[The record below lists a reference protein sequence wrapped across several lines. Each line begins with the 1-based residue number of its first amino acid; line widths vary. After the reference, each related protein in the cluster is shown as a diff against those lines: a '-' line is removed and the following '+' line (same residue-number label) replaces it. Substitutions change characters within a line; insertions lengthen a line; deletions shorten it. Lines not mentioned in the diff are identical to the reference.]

1 MAVARDF
8 ASLAQQYRIPGFR
21 YDSLSP
27 TDNFCEERV
36 SQVGYNDAD
45 RIRAAAKKTRFG
57 GRIAHGMLSAGL
69 VSAAIANELPGT
81 GSIYLAQTMRFTA
94 PVRINDTITVALT
107 VTELLS
113 KNRVKLST
121 VCRNQNG
128 ETVLDGEA
136 TIMVD
141 EV

>member
-1 MAVARDF
+1 MRYAEIVVGQTAEYSKQVSDDDVMSFARITGDFNAVHVD
-8 ASLAQQYRIPGFR
+8 
-21 YDSLSP
+21 
-27 TDNFCEERV
+27 E
-36 SQVGYNDAD
+36 
-45 RIRAAAKKTRFG
+45 AAAKKTRFG

>member
-1 MAVARDF
+1 MRYSDLVVGQTAEYSKQVSDDDVMSFARITGDFNAVHVDE
-8 ASLAQQYRIPGFR
+8 
-21 YDSLSP
+21 
-27 TDNFCEERV
+27 T
-36 SQVGYNDAD
+36 
-45 RIRAAAKKTRFG
+45 AAKKTRFG

-69 VSAAIANELPGT
+69 VSAAIANELPGA

-94 PVRINDTITVALT
+94 PVRINDTITVTLT

>member
-1 MAVARDF
+1 MRYSEMVVGQTAEYSKQVSDDDVMSFARITGDFNAVHVDE
-8 ASLAQQYRIPGFR
+8 
-21 YDSLSP
+21 
-27 TDNFCEERV
+27 T
-36 SQVGYNDAD
+36 
-45 RIRAAAKKTRFG
+45 AAKKTRFG

>member
-1 MAVARDF
+1 MRYAEIVVGQTAEYSKQVSDDDVMSFARITGDFNAVHVD
-8 ASLAQQYRIPGFR
+8 
-21 YDSLSP
+21 
-27 TDNFCEERV
+27 EE
-36 SQVGYNDAD
+36 
-45 RIRAAAKKTRFG
+45 AAKKTRFG

-69 VSAAIANELPGT
+69 VSAAIANELPGA

>member
-1 MAVARDF
+1 MRYSDLVVGKTAEYSKQVSDDDVMSFARITGDFNAVHVDE
-8 ASLAQQYRIPGFR
+8 
-21 YDSLSP
+21 
-27 TDNFCEERV
+27 T
-36 SQVGYNDAD
+36 
-45 RIRAAAKKTRFG
+45 AAKKTRFG
-57 GRIAHGMLSAGL
+57 GRIAHGMLSGGL
-69 VSAAIANELPGT
+69 VSAAIANELPGA

>member
-1 MAVARDF
+1 MRYSDLTVGQTAEYSKAVSDDDVMSFARITGDF
-8 ASLAQQYRIPGFR
+8 NAVHV
-21 YDSLSP
+21 DE
-27 TDNFCEERV
+27 T
-36 SQVGYNDAD
+36 
-45 RIRAAAKKTRFG
+45 AAAKTRFG

-69 VSAAIANELPGT
+69 VSAAIANELPGS
-81 GSIYLAQTMRFTA
+81 GSIYLGQTLRFTA
-94 PVRINDTITVALT
+94 PVRIGDTVTVALT

-136 TIMVD
+136 TILVD
-141 EV
+141 EG

>member
-1 MAVARDF
+1 MRYSDLVVGKTAEYSKQVSEDDVMSFARITGDFNAVHVDE
-8 ASLAQQYRIPGFR
+8 
-21 YDSLSP
+21 
-27 TDNFCEERV
+27 T
-36 SQVGYNDAD
+36 
-45 RIRAAAKKTRFG
+45 AAKKTRFG
-57 GRIAHGMLSAGL
+57 GRIAHGMLSGGL
-69 VSAAIANELPGT
+69 VSAAIANELPGA

>member
-1 MAVARDF
+1 MRYSDLVVGKTAEYSKQVSDDDVMSFARITGDFNAVHVDE
-8 ASLAQQYRIPGFR
+8 
-21 YDSLSP
+21 
-27 TDNFCEERV
+27 T
-36 SQVGYNDAD
+36 
-45 RIRAAAKKTRFG
+45 AAKKTRFG
-57 GRIAHGMLSAGL
+57 GRIAHGMLSGGL
-69 VSAAIANELPGT
+69 VSAAIANELPGA
-81 GSIYLAQTMRFTA
+81 GSIYLAQTMRFAA

>member
-1 MAVARDF
+1 MRYSDLVVGQTAEYSKQVSDDDVMSFARITGDFNAVHVDE
-8 ASLAQQYRIPGFR
+8 
-21 YDSLSP
+21 
-27 TDNFCEERV
+27 T
-36 SQVGYNDAD
+36 
-45 RIRAAAKKTRFG
+45 AAKRTRFG

-69 VSAAIANELPGT
+69 VSAAIANELPGA

-94 PVRINDTITVALT
+94 PVRINDTITVTLT

-121 VCRNQNG
+121 VCHNQNG

>member
-1 MAVARDF
+1 MRYKELVVGQTAEYSKTVTDDDVMSFAKVTGDF
-8 ASLAQQYRIPGFR
+8 NPVHV
-21 YDSLSP
+21 D
-27 TDNFCEERV
+27 EE
-36 SQVGYNDAD
+36 
-45 RIRAAAKKTRFG
+45 AAAKTRFG

-69 VSAAIANELPGT
+69 VSAAIANRLPGS
-81 GSIYLAQTMRFTA
+81 GSIYIGQTLRFTA
-94 PVRINDTITVALT
+94 PVRIEDTITVTLT

-121 VCRNQNG
+121 ICRNQRG

-136 TIMVD
+136 TILVD

>member
-1 MAVARDF
+1 MRYSDLVVGQTAEYSKQVSDDDVMSFARITGDFNAVHVD
-8 ASLAQQYRIPGFR
+8 
-21 YDSLSP
+21 
-27 TDNFCEERV
+27 E
-36 SQVGYNDAD
+36 
-45 RIRAAAKKTRFG
+45 AAAKKTRFG
-57 GRIAHGMLSAGL
+57 GRIAHGMLSGGL
-69 VSAAIANELPGT
+69 VSAAIANELPGA

>member
-1 MAVARDF
+1 MRYAEIVVGQTAEYSKQVSDDDVMSFARITGDFNAVHVDE
-8 ASLAQQYRIPGFR
+8 
-21 YDSLSP
+21 
-27 TDNFCEERV
+27 T
-36 SQVGYNDAD
+36 
-45 RIRAAAKKTRFG
+45 AAKKTRFG
-57 GRIAHGMLSAGL
+57 GRIAHGMLSGGL
-69 VSAAIANELPGT
+69 VSAAIANELPGA

>member
-1 MAVARDF
+1 MRYSDLVVGQTAEYSKQVSDDDVMSFARITGDFNAVHVD
-8 ASLAQQYRIPGFR
+8 
-21 YDSLSP
+21 
-27 TDNFCEERV
+27 E
-36 SQVGYNDAD
+36 
-45 RIRAAAKKTRFG
+45 AAAKKTRFG

-69 VSAAIANELPGT
+69 VSAAIANELPGA
-81 GSIYLAQTMRFTA
+81 GSIYLAQSMRFTA